1 MQKVIRSRKNCSNRL
16 IIPNIRN
23 LQYFG
28 LYCQYSASIPV
39 YHQDLWGIYVRENS
53 FFAGFIT
60 HSPTISTLSTT
71 KITVVCST
79 KSRQFIPLWKILY
92 ELIFSMLTTANT
104 KHWLRPFFQSFL
116 HSTWVLG
123 VICLE
128 ENFWWKFSYQQE

>member
-1 MQKVIRSRKNCSNRL
+1 MQKVIRSRKNCSSRL

-60 HSPTISTLSTT
+60 HSPTISTYAYDFQAIHTKFSLSLYLHLM
-71 KITVVCST
+71 
-79 KSRQFIPLWKILY
+79 FNILEI
-92 ELIFSMLTTANT
+92 ELSLMNWIFFPILNWIGTSLSN
-104 KHWLRPFFQSFL
+104 
-116 HSTWVLG
+116 
-123 VICLE
+123 
-128 ENFWWKFSYQQE
+128 WKFHTRICQK